1 MAFLNWKNQYSV
13 KVAEFDEQ
21 HKNLF
26 SLINSYMES
35 VKKGNVY
42 DKLKQTI
49 HGLEAYAD
57 VHFRLEEEYML
68 KYEYPDYSSHKEA
81 HQLFTTKVGEFK
93 SRLENGDVK
102 PEELGKFLMDWLV
115 QHIMGVDRNYSSFFN
130 EKGVR

>member
-26 SLINSYMES
+26 NLINSYMDS
-35 VKKGNVY
+35 VKKGNAY

-57 VHFRLEEEYML
+57 VHFKLEEDYML
-68 KYEYPDYSSHKEA
+68 KYDYDGYAAHKDA
-81 HQLFTTKVGEFK
+81 HHLFATKVGEFRTRMEK
-93 SRLENGDVK
+93 NDVK

-115 QHIMGVDRNYSSFFN
+115 QHIMGVDKKYSDFFN
-130 EKGVR
+130 EKGLR